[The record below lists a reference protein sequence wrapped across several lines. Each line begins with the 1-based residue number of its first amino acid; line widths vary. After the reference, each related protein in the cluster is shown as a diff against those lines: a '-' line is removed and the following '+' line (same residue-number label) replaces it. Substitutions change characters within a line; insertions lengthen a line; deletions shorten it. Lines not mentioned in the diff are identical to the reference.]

1 MGQHARLGRD
11 FVALD
16 DRVEHFQ
23 HGANRGDAVGGRVDA
38 DHGIAVAVQQ
48 AVENACGDTGRFVG
62 GVVRLQ
68 ARGQSPTQAEG
79 AAEFR
84 DHTDFLR
91 HQHQILHAHDL
102 RHGGN
107 HFRGQ
112 AGGEGAQNLLVGGI
126 AEQPIA
132 KAADGKVADD
142 REGLFVVGV
151 DDQAGDFIG
160 LIGNQNILQ
169 EVG

>member
-1 MGQHARLGRD
+1 M
-11 FVALD
+11 
-16 DRVEHFQ
+16 
-23 HGANRGDAVGGRVDA
+23 
-38 DHGIAVAVQQ
+38 QQ
-48 AVENACGDTGRFVG
+48 AVENARGDAGRFVG

-68 ARGQSPTQAEG
+68 ARGQSTAQTQG

-160 LIGNQNILQ
+160 LIGNQHFLQ